1 MTEEL
6 GCLIPS
12 FKGKQARVRCFA
24 HILNLVVKVHLDSS
38 LKKYH
43 GDILLQAILSQYSQ
57 KKVTTDN
64 EGDWEDDDTTLFK
77 DLLDDDSAEDNEDIE
92 PDDADELDPAVDAS
106 DNMAIREVVQEVNYS
121 DRVPLLMSNEV
132 KLGWFTIF
140 KVSIQYCDLM
150 I

>member
-1 MTEEL
+1 M
-6 GCLIPS
+6 
-12 FKGKQARVRCFA
+12 
-24 HILNLVVKVHLDSS
+24 
-38 LKKYH
+38 
-43 GDILLQAILSQYSQ
+43 
-57 KKVTTDN
+57 
-64 EGDWEDDDTTLFK
+64 
-77 DLLDDDSAEDNEDIE
+77 DDDSAEDNEDIK